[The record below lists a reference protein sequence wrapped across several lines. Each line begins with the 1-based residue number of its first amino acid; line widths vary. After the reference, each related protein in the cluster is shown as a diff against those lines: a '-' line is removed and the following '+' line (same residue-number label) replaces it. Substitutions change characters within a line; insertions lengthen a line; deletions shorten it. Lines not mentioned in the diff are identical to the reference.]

1 MSENNNLNEN
11 EVHTETE
18 CECDCCC
25 GKKAKKAK
33 KEKKLTVHD
42 VFLALFYAIIIAVG
56 ISLCIE
62 RGLNA
67 NITHLIAVTV
77 SVIGAFVTKLLKYRK
92 EIKAHITDIG
102 FAGIMSVL
110 GVFATV
116 SALFF

>member
-1 MSENNNLNEN
+1 MSENNNFNEN
-11 EVHTETE
+11 EVHTE
-18 CECDCCC
+18 CDCCC
-25 GKKAKKAK
+25 DKKDKKAK

-77 SVIGAFVTKLLKYRK
+77 SVIGAFITKILKYRN
-92 EIKAHITDIG
+92 ELKAHIADIG